1 MLVILI
7 ITLLFGGP
15 DEPVFDKQTRAAIK
29 QTIADPARRST
40 VLDTVKSIEKSKTQ
54 LNKAAGKIVKRLGR
68 INKDTGIGVAEAESA
83 LAEITPVRLEAQQTF
98 IDGVFEMR
106 RHMSADEWRTAFG
119 SKSSQGQ

>member
-1 MLVILI
+1 MLIILI

-29 QTIADPARRST
+29 QTIADPARRSA
-40 VLDTVKSIEKSKTQ
+40 VLDTVKGIEKSKAQ

-68 INKDTGIGVAEAESA
+68 INKDTGIGVAEAEAA
-83 LAEITPVRLEAQQTF
+83 LAEITPARLEAQQAF

-119 SKSSQGQ
+119 SESL

>member
-1 MLVILI
+1 MLTILI

-29 QTIADPARRST
+29 QTIADPARRSA
-40 VLDTVKSIEKSKTQ
+40 VLDTVKGIEKSKTR

-83 LAEITPVRLEAQQTF
+83 LAEITPVRLEVQQTF

-106 RHMSADEWRTAFG
+106 RHMSAEEWRAAFG
-119 SKSSQGQ
+119 SEAL